1 MPTGHGKTIIIAAL
15 AKTFSEFD
23 NNKVV
28 VVTMNNYLNHHAVN
42 NYGISNIC
50 IKFPKKPQSGHILYI
65 SNHELMTYNEEKLK
79 DSIIIYDEI
88 DRCF

>member
-15 AKTFSEFD
+15 AKILSEHD

-28 VVTMNNYLNHHAVN
+28 VVTMNNYLNHHALN

-50 IKFPKKPQSGHILYI
+50 KKIP
-65 SNHELMTYNEEKLK
+65 N
-79 DSIIIYDEI
+79 
-88 DRCF
+88 RP